1 MASTMRAAILESFG
15 LQVSVQD
22 KLKPKPSGSQ
32 VLIQIESAPIN
43 PSDLLYLQGQYVEK
57 QELPAITGKEGAGTV
72 VETGE
77 EAQSLLGK
85 RVAIV
90 KAGTWAQYL
99 LADAQECIPLHD
111 NVDLDQAACLFINP
125 VTVLMFREVLRQSG
139 FTACIQT
146 AANSA
151 LGRML
156 IRLCKAEGISLI
168 NVVRSASSAEMILK
182 EGAENVLISTDPG
195 FSANLKEISARIGAG
210 IAFDAV
216 GGELTGQLL
225 TGVVAGG
232 VVYVY
237 GLLSEMPVQ
246 GVLNADVILGKKRL
260 AGLWLPQWYRKQ
272 TQETRIRLVE
282 EAQSLLSGVLR
293 TDIAAHYALDQVQ
306 EAITAYAAN
315 MSGGKALIHPNRSS

>member
-22 KLKPKPSGSQ
+22 KPKPKPSGSQ
-32 VLIQIESAPIN
+32 VLVQIESAPIN
-43 PSDLLYLQGQYVEK
+43 PSDLLYLQGHYVGK
-57 QELPAITGKEGAGTV
+57 QELPAFTGKEGAGIV
-72 VETGE
+72 VEAGA
-77 EAQSLLGK
+77 EAQGLLGK

-90 KAGTWAQYL
+90 KVGTWAQYL

-139 FTACIQT
+139 FSACIQT

-151 LGRML
+151 LGRMF
-156 IRLCKAEGISLI
+156 IRLCRAEGISLI
-168 NVVRSASSAEMILK
+168 NVVRSASSAEMIVK
-182 EGAENVLISTDPG
+182 EGAENVLISTDPD
-195 FSANLKEISARIGAG
+195 FAANLKGISERIGAG
-210 IAFDAV
+210 VAFDAV

-237 GLLSEMPVQ
+237 GLLSGRPVE
-246 GVLNADVILGKKRL
+246 GVLNADVIMGKKRL
-260 AGLWLPQWYRKQ
+260 AGLWLPPWYGKQ
-272 TQETRIRLVE
+272 TQETRIRVVE
-282 EAQSLLSGVLR
+282 EDRKSV
-293 TDIAAHYALDQVQ
+293 V
-306 EAITAYAAN
+306 
-315 MSGGKALIHPNRSS
+315 